1 VVALRFISKKNFL
14 NFKMATFTTIHDLQS
29 RQEFEGNVLRLQAEA
44 ENEFEQKVLYHS
56 NYLEYICI
64 KLIYLTMNILLLKAE
79 EIKEEVSNLDE
90 DEIEQ
95 FVRNKFNNLNTLFLK
110 RSKELEDYVIKKKPK
125 KPVKLPEETT
135 EEYKKRQKGKPS
147 FR

>member
-1 VVALRFISKKNFL
+1 
-14 NFKMATFTTIHDLQS
+14 
-29 RQEFEGNVLRLQAEA
+29 
-44 ENEFEQKVLYHS
+44 
-56 NYLEYICI
+56 
-64 KLIYLTMNILLLKAE
+64 MNILLLKAE
-79 EIKEEVSNLDE
+79 EIKDEVSNLDE

-125 KPVKLPEETT
+125 NPVRLPEETI
-135 EEYKKRQKGKPS
+135 EDYEKRQYGKPS